1 MNLILI
7 PGRKG
12 INEGVYESA
21 KKASA
26 GTDTLIRVSLDR
38 TVVKKASRIIILTEA
53 KYKGRLLGAYEIYKK
68 VFIWNK
74 TARIIVFDGWKWPV
88 KEQYMLPR
96 KNLVKDL
103 LAAIKGHAK

>member
-1 MNLILI
+1 MNLILV

-38 TVVKKASRIIILTEA
+38 TEVKKASRIIILTEA
-53 KYKGRLLGAYEIYKK
+53 KYKRKLFGAYKVYKK
-68 VFIWNK
+68 VSAWNK
-74 TARIIVFDGWKWPV
+74 AARIIVFDGWKWPV

-103 LAAIKGHAK
+103 SAAVKSHTK